1 MSLSKNNASTKES
14 NYHDSVLFNEVLKG
28 LNIKSGGIYV
38 DATLG
43 RCGHTQGIL
52 NHLDSLGRV
61 IGFDQDID
69 AIKYAEINFSDPRLE
84 LIHSNFSNLND
95 ELNKINLIG
104 KVDGV
109 LMDLGIS
116 SPQIDNA
123 DRGFSFNK
131 DGLLDMRMN
140 QSQKLTAS
148 EIINNFDYDELVKI
162 LYDYGEEKFAKKIV
176 REIVKYREEKGK
188 ISRTTE
194 LAGIVKKAI
203 PKFDSK
209 KNPATKTFQAI
220 RIKVNEELLEI
231 EQVLPAAFE
240 ALEKNGRLAV
250 ISFHSLEDRIIKNF
264 IKDKLNTDTVPKKI
278 PIFQKQIKSTPI
290 KVIQKL
296 QTPSEGEVLK
306 NKRSRSSKL
315 RVIEKISEEG

>member
-28 LNIKSGGIYV
+28 LNIKSDGVYV

-131 DGLLDMRMN
+131 DGLLDMRMD
-140 QSQKLTAS
+140 QSQRLTATEWLKETS
-148 EIINNFDYDELVKI
+148 EKEIADT
-162 LYDYGEEKFAKKIV
+162 LYQYGEEKRSRIIASTIKEYQKNS
-176 REIVKYREEKGK
+176 EIK
-188 ISRTTE
+188 TTLE
-194 LAGIVKKAI
+194 LANLISTVVK
-203 PKFDSK
+203 PG
-209 KNPATKTFQAI
+209 KNKHPATRSFQAI
-220 RIKVNEELLEI
+220 RIAINYELIMLS
-231 EQVLPAAFE
+231 E
-240 ALEKNGRLAV
+240 ALNQTIDALDKGGRLAV
-250 ISFHSLEDRIIKNF
+250 ISFHSIEDRIVKQF
-264 IKDKLNTDTVPKKI
+264 IQKHSRP
-278 PIFQKQIKSTPI
+278 KQIPKGLPI
-290 KVIQKL
+290 MMNDTQPCLLKDLGKVK
-296 QTPSEGEVLK
+296 PSNEEIK
-306 NKRSRSSKL
+306 INRRSRSAIL
-315 RVIEKISEEG
+315 RIAEKC

>member
-14 NYHDSVLFNEVLKG
+14 NYHDSVLFNEVLKA

-52 NHLDSLGRV
+52 NHLDSLGSV

-131 DGLLDMRMN
+131 DGLLDMRMD
-140 QSQKLTAS
+140 QSQRLTATEWLKETS
-148 EIINNFDYDELVKI
+148 EKEIADT
-162 LYDYGEEKFAKKIV
+162 LYQYGEEKRSRIIASTIKEYQKNS
-176 REIVKYREEKGK
+176 EIK
-188 ISRTTE
+188 TTLE
-194 LAGIVKKAI
+194 LANLISTVVK
-203 PKFDSK
+203 PG
-209 KNPATKTFQAI
+209 KNKHPATRSFQAI
-220 RIKVNEELLEI
+220 RIAINDELIMLS
-231 EQVLPAAFE
+231 E
-240 ALEKNGRLAV
+240 ALNQTIDALDKGGRLAV
-250 ISFHSLEDRIIKNF
+250 ISFHSIEDRIVKQF
-264 IKDKLNTDTVPKKI
+264 IQKHSRP
-278 PIFQKQIKSTPI
+278 KQIPKGLPI
-290 KVIQKL
+290 MMNDTQPCLLKDLGKVK
-296 QTPSEGEVLK
+296 PSNEEIK
-306 NKRSRSSKL
+306 INRRSRSAIL
-315 RVIEKISEEG
+315 RIAEKC

>member
-14 NYHDSVLFNEVLKG
+14 NYHDSVLFNEVLKA

-131 DGLLDMRMN
+131 DGLLDMRMD
-140 QSQKLTAS
+140 QSQRLTAS
-148 EIINNFDYDELVKI
+148 EWLKETSEKEIADT
-162 LYDYGEEKFAKKIV
+162 LYQYGEEKRSRIIASTIKEYQKNS
-176 REIVKYREEKGK
+176 EIK
-188 ISRTTE
+188 TTLE
-194 LAGIVKKAI
+194 LANLISTVVK
-203 PKFDSK
+203 PG
-209 KNPATKTFQAI
+209 KNKHPATRSFQAI
-220 RIKVNEELLEI
+220 RIAINDELIMLS
-231 EQVLPAAFE
+231 E
-240 ALEKNGRLAV
+240 ALNQTIDALDKGGRLAV
-250 ISFHSLEDRIIKNF
+250 ISFHSIEDRIVKQF
-264 IKDKLNTDTVPKKI
+264 IQKHSRP
-278 PIFQKQIKSTPI
+278 KQIPKGLPI
-290 KVIQKL
+290 MMNDTQPCLLKDLGKVK
-296 QTPSEGEVLK
+296 PSNEEIK
-306 NKRSRSSKL
+306 INRRSRSAIL
-315 RVIEKISEEG
+315 RIAEKC

>member
-52 NHLDSLGRV
+52 NHLDSLGSV

-131 DGLLDMRMN
+131 DGALDMRMD
-140 QSQKLTAS
+140 QSKRITAAEWLKETS
-148 EIINNFDYDELVKI
+148 EKEIADT
-162 LYDYGEEKFAKKIV
+162 LYQYGEEKRSRIIASTIKEYQKNS
-176 REIVKYREEKGK
+176 EIK
-188 ISRTTE
+188 TTLE
-194 LAGIVKKAI
+194 LANLISTVVK
-203 PKFDSK
+203 PG
-209 KNPATKTFQAI
+209 KNKHPATRSFQAI
-220 RIKVNEELLEI
+220 RIAINDELIMLS
-231 EQVLPAAFE
+231 E
-240 ALEKNGRLAV
+240 ALNQTIDALDKGGRLAV
-250 ISFHSLEDRIIKNF
+250 ISFHSIEDRIVKQF
-264 IKDKLNTDTVPKKI
+264 IQKHSRP
-278 PIFQKQIKSTPI
+278 KQIPKGLPI
-290 KVIQKL
+290 MMNDTQPCLLKDLGKVK
-296 QTPSEGEVLK
+296 PSNEEIK
-306 NKRSRSSKL
+306 INRRSRSAIL
-315 RVIEKISEEG
+315 RIAEKC

>member
-52 NHLDSLGRV
+52 NHLDSLGSV

-131 DGLLDMRMN
+131 DGLLDMRMD
-140 QSQKLTAS
+140 QSQRLTATEWLKETS
-148 EIINNFDYDELVKI
+148 EKVIADT
-162 LYDYGEEKFAKKIV
+162 LYQYGEEKRSRIIASTIKEYQKNS
-176 REIVKYREEKGK
+176 EIK
-188 ISRTTE
+188 TTLE
-194 LAGIVKKAI
+194 LANLISTVVK
-203 PKFDSK
+203 PG
-209 KNPATKTFQAI
+209 KNKHPATRSFQAI
-220 RIKVNEELLEI
+220 RIAINDELIMLS
-231 EQVLPAAFE
+231 E
-240 ALEKNGRLAV
+240 ALNQTIDALDKGGRLAV
-250 ISFHSLEDRIIKNF
+250 ISFHSIEDRIVKQF
-264 IKDKLNTDTVPKKI
+264 IQKHSRP
-278 PIFQKQIKSTPI
+278 KQIPKGLPI
-290 KVIQKL
+290 MMNDTQPCLLKDLGKVK
-296 QTPSEGEVLK
+296 PSNEEIK
-306 NKRSRSSKL
+306 INRRSRSAIL
-315 RVIEKISEEG
+315 RIAEKC

>member
-28 LNIKSGGIYV
+28 LNIKSDGIYV

-131 DGLLDMRMN
+131 DGLLDMRMD
-140 QSQKLTAS
+140 QSQRLTATEWLKETS
-148 EIINNFDYDELVKI
+148 EKEIADT
-162 LYDYGEEKFAKKIV
+162 LYQYGEEKRSRIIASTIKEYQKNS
-176 REIVKYREEKGK
+176 EIK
-188 ISRTTE
+188 TTLE
-194 LAGIVKKAI
+194 LANLISTVVK
-203 PKFDSK
+203 PG
-209 KNPATKTFQAI
+209 KNKHPATRSFQAI
-220 RIKVNEELLEI
+220 RIAINDELIMLS
-231 EQVLPAAFE
+231 E
-240 ALEKNGRLAV
+240 ALNQTIDALDKGGRLAV
-250 ISFHSLEDRIIKNF
+250 ISFHSIEDRIVKQF
-264 IKDKLNTDTVPKKI
+264 IQKHSRP
-278 PIFQKQIKSTPI
+278 KQIPKGLPI
-290 KVIQKL
+290 MMNDTQPCLLKDLGKVK
-296 QTPSEGEVLK
+296 PSNEEIK
-306 NKRSRSSKL
+306 INRRSRSAIL
-315 RVIEKISEEG
+315 RIAEKC

>member
-52 NHLDSLGRV
+52 NHLDSLGSV

-131 DGLLDMRMN
+131 DGLLDMRMD
-140 QSQKLTAS
+140 QSQRLTATEWLKETS
-148 EIINNFDYDELVKI
+148 EKEIADT
-162 LYDYGEEKFAKKIV
+162 LYQYGEEKRSRIIASTIKEYQKNS
-176 REIVKYREEKGK
+176 EIK
-188 ISRTTE
+188 TTLE
-194 LAGIVKKAI
+194 LANLISTVVK
-203 PKFDSK
+203 PG
-209 KNPATKTFQAI
+209 KNKHPATRSFQAI
-220 RIKVNEELLEI
+220 RIAINDELITLSE
-231 EQVLPAAFE
+231 VLNQTID
-240 ALEKNGRLAV
+240 ALDKGGRLAV
-250 ISFHSLEDRIIKNF
+250 ISFHSIEDRIVKQF
-264 IKDKLNTDTVPKKI
+264 IQKHSRP
-278 PIFQKQIKSTPI
+278 KQIPKGLPI
-290 KVIQKL
+290 MMNDTQPCLLKDLGKVK
-296 QTPSEGEVLK
+296 PSNEEIK
-306 NKRSRSSKL
+306 INRRSRSAIL
-315 RVIEKISEEG
+315 RIAEKC

>member
-52 NHLDSLGRV
+52 NHLDSLGSV

-131 DGLLDMRMN
+131 DGLLDMRMD
-140 QSQKLTAS
+140 QSQRLTATEWLKETS
-148 EIINNFDYDELVKI
+148 EKEIADT
-162 LYDYGEEKFAKKIV
+162 LYQYGEEKRSRIIASTIKEYQKNS
-176 REIVKYREEKGK
+176 EIK
-188 ISRTTE
+188 TTLE
-194 LAGIVKKAI
+194 LANLISTVVK
-203 PKFDSK
+203 PG
-209 KNPATKTFQAI
+209 KNKHPATRSFQAI
-220 RIKVNEELLEI
+220 RIAINDELITLS
-231 EQVLPAAFE
+231 E
-240 ALEKNGRLAV
+240 ALNQTIDALGKGGRLAV
-250 ISFHSLEDRIIKNF
+250 ISFHSIEDRIVKQF
-264 IKDKLNTDTVPKKI
+264 IQKHSRP
-278 PIFQKQIKSTPI
+278 KQIPKGLPIMMNDTQPCLLKDLGKVKPSNEEI
-290 KVIQKL
+290 KV
-296 QTPSEGEVLK
+296 
-306 NKRSRSSKL
+306 NRRSRSAIL
-315 RVIEKISEEG
+315 RIAEKC